1 MKRFAMI
8 LLFTAFGLCACQP
21 PPAETQTATQAAEQ
35 PGLIIDS
42 PTINIGV
49 SRESCTSMEV
59 QAGTEIAWTNEDTVT
74 LPVQVKQLDEA
85 GNETD
90 ISASEI
96 GPGDQF
102 STQLQETGTYRFYCS
117 EDVYGTII
125 VK

>member
-1 MKRFAMI
+1 MKRYAMI
-8 LLFTAFGLCACQP
+8 LLFITLGLYACQSRA
-21 PPAETQTATQAAEQ
+21 AETQIVTQPAEQ

-42 PTINIGV
+42 PTISISF

-74 LPVQVKQLDEA
+74 LPVQLKQLDNA

-90 ISASEI
+90 ISGSEI

-102 STQLQETGTYRFYCS
+102 STQLQDAGTYRFYCS
-117 EDVYGTII
+117 EDVYGTI
-125 VK
+125 VVN